1 MSEPKKSWPIG
12 AMFWSFV
19 VGAAGML
26 ILTLSTGW
34 LTTQGVVQQKADAA
48 RTAALV
54 PFCVA
59 NAEHDPLWKSNDDK
73 HSSAAFL
80 KQTWDRD
87 TFVENAG
94 WATLPG
100 STTADTNV
108 AEACASALEK
118 VAKPGA

>member
-1 MSEPKKSWPIG
+1 MSESKKAWPVA

-34 LTTQGVVQQKADAA
+34 LTTQGVVQQKAEAA

-80 KQTWDRD
+80 KQSWNQD

-94 WATLPG
+94 WATMPG
-100 STTADTNV
+100 STTADTKV
-108 AEACASALEK
+108 AEACASALQK

>member
-1 MSEPKKSWPIG
+1 
-12 AMFWSFV
+12 MFWSFV

-26 ILTLSTGW
+26 VLTLSTGW
-34 LTTQGVVQQKADAA
+34 LTTQGVVHQKAEAA

-80 KQTWDRD
+80 KKSWDQD

-100 STTADTNV
+100 SSTADDKV
-108 AEACASALEK
+108 AAACADALAK

>member
-1 MSEPKKSWPIG
+1 MSEPKKAWPIA
-12 AMFWSFV
+12 AMVWSFI

-59 NAEHDPLWKSNDDK
+59 NAEHDPLWKSTDDK

-80 KQTWDRD
+80 KKSWDRD

-100 STTADTNV
+100 SSSADSKV

-118 VAKPGA
+118 VANPGA